1 MGELIRPPRLFFLRL
16 PSIYMSAH
24 RLPSI
29 ISTHSRASPDFHTS
43 ITDFHNFSV
52 NDATDTQMHDNDNTS
67 APQNHEAFDE
77 NHTLPSTTKIDTT
90 ESPALE
96 VNPGGPTPTDDT
108 SSGIA
113 PVAGYIPK
121 DAPNLS
127 HPTPPPDQPLTSGE
141 ANVDTE
147 MHDQDQD
154 QDQPIEQDSKPESV
168 SEQLVSAESTQPQD
182 EPILADSKP
191 EESLL
196 NGVSKSTEP
205 PLDADVE
212 TSVDAKPEPAPIE
225 STRESAQSGLV
236 RSREDDEDDEPVA
249 KRAKMESPPPA
260 QDSLSS
266 AEVPAPTPAID
277 ETKPDA
283 KPEFKP
289 EVQPELKPELKPEVP
304 AAAAAAT
311 ESTQP
316 AQASIPSVQTPAATI
331 EKPTVSAQAPDSR
344 RKEAKYS
351 TAQMTNPQK
360 SFLLEK
366 LKNTKKT
373 KHAMFF
379 ISPVDPVALN
389 IPTYP
394 DVIKHP
400 MDLGTM
406 ENKLKND
413 RYSSVQ
419 AFADDLQLI
428 VDNAEKF
435 NGPQHAVTH
444 AGNNMLAY
452 TNNFMAKVPGP
463 GQAFTQ
469 KVKKFSPAP
478 PKQPAVRRDA
488 RPAQAPAPA
497 LPAKERS
504 HASEAFALQSDGT
517 PQIRRDSQIQRPA
530 RAIKPPNRE
539 VTYPK
544 PKRREHLLELRF
556 CEYALDLIRGPKY
569 ARVNHVFLLPV
580 DPVALNIPHYRQ
592 IVKNPMDLGTM
603 TQKLKQ
609 GQYGKASEV
618 RKDFDLMIENCL
630 LFNPVGN
637 PVRDLGIE
645 LKREF
650 DQIWRDKEKWE
661 RANKPKVERASSV
674 SGDESAADESEEDE
688 DEPQDEAQATIRA
701 LSQKLAEM
709 QNQLAGLGQGKAPK
723 SKKSKDVSKSS
734 KKKSLPAT
742 ISKVSKVVHPAPK
755 SKPKKQKPVTYEEKQ
770 EISSAVEKM
779 DGAQIERLTQIITEN
794 CEKYRNMGDEMELE
808 IDDLPDD
815 VQRLLLK
822 HVRGIF
828 GNPNRGSSIRAPSP
842 DDLAAADDDDF
853 EPSHR
858 SRGGSGGGDP
868 KRKKHKP
875 MGKKEQQDSINI
887 LRNQL
892 AAFNGGRPSGSVSPA
907 TANHAAAGR
916 GGDDESSSDEESEE
930 E

>member
-1 MGELIRPPRLFFLRL
+1 ML
-16 PSIYMSAH
+16 
-24 RLPSI
+24 
-29 ISTHSRASPDFHTS
+29 
-43 ITDFHNFSV
+43 
-52 NDATDTQMHDNDNTS
+52 DNTS
-67 APQNHEAFDE
+67 APPNQEAFDE
-77 NHTLPSTTKIDTT
+77 NRNLPSTTKIDTT
-90 ESPALE
+90 DAPAPE

-127 HPTPPPDQPLTSGE
+127 HPTPPPDQPLASGE

-147 MHDQDQD
+147 MLDQS
-154 QDQPIEQDSKPESV
+154 QPTEQDSKPEPV
-168 SEQLVSAESTQPQD
+168 SEQVASAESIQQD
-182 EPILADSKP
+182 EPMMADSKPEESKP

-196 NGVSKSTEP
+196 NGLSKSTEP
-205 PLDADVE
+205 PSDVDAE
-212 TSVDAKPEPAPIE
+212 PSVDAKPEPAPIE
-225 STRESAQSGLV
+225 STQESVQSAQSGLV
-236 RSREDDEDDEPVA
+236 RPREDDEDDEPVA
-249 KRAKMESPPPA
+249 KRAKVESPAPA
-260 QDSLSS
+260 QESSSS
-266 AEVPAPTPAID
+266 AAVPAPTPVVDEAKPEVKP
-277 ETKPDA
+277 ETKPEA
-283 KPEFKP
+283 KPEAKP
-289 EVQPELKPELKPEVP
+289 EIKPEISTAV
-304 AAAAAAT
+304 AT
-311 ESTQP
+311 ESPQP
-316 AQASIPSVQTPAATI
+316 AQASIQSTQPPAPTI
-331 EKPTVSAQAPDSR
+331 EKPAVSAQSSEPR
-344 RKEAKYS
+344 RREPKYS
-351 TAQMTNPQK
+351 TIAMTNPQK

-373 KHAMFF
+373 KHAMYFT
-379 ISPVDPVALN
+379 SPVDPVALN

-406 ENKLKND
+406 ESKLKND

-463 GQAFTQ
+463 GTAYTQ
-469 KVKKFSPAP
+469 KIPKKYSPAP

-497 LPAKERS
+497 PPVKERS
-504 HASEAFALQSDGT
+504 NASEAFALQSDGM

-556 CEYALDLIRGPKY
+556 CEHALDLIRGPKY

-592 IVKNPMDLGTM
+592 IIKHPMDLGTM

-609 GQYGKASEV
+609 GQYGKAIEV

-650 DQIWRDKEKWE
+650 DQIWRGKEQWE

-723 SKKSKDVSKSS
+723 SKKAKDVSKASS
-734 KKKSLPAT
+734 KKKSIPAS
-742 ISKVSKVVHPAPK
+742 IQRVQKVAPAPK

-770 EISSAVEKM
+770 EISTAVEKM
-779 DGAQIERLTQIITEN
+779 DGGQIERLTQIITEN